1 MIKLMI
7 ADDYPMIR
15 KRIRNIL
22 TDEPDMEVT
31 CEAGNGKEVFELLML
46 YEVDLIILDF
56 NMPEMSGLEILARV
70 RISYPCIPVLMLTGN
85 SEGMYARKSISA
97 GASGFISKESAQEE
111 LAIVIRKIASEKI
124 LKY

>member
-22 TDEPDMEVT
+22 ADEPDMEVT
-31 CEAGNGKEVFELLML
+31 CEAGNGKEIFEMLMM
-46 YEVDLIILDF
+46 YEVDMIILDF
-56 NMPEMSGLEILARV
+56 NMPDMSGLEILEKLRT
-70 RISYPCIPVLMLTGN
+70 SNPGIPVLMLSAH
-85 SEGMYARKSISA
+85 SEGMYVRKSISA
-97 GASGFISKESAQEE
+97 GASGFISKESAREE
-111 LAIVIRKIASEKI
+111 LAVMIRKISSEKI

>member
-7 ADDYPMIR
+7 ADDYSIIR

-22 TDEPDMEVT
+22 ADEPDMEVT
-31 CEAGNGKEVFELLML
+31 CEAGNGTEVFELLKL
-46 YEVDLIILDF
+46 HEVDIVVLDF
-56 NMPEMSGLEILARV
+56 NMPEMSGLEILTQL
-70 RISYPCIPVLMLTGN
+70 RISYPCIPVLMLTGH
-85 SEGMYARKSISA
+85 SEGMYERKTISA

-111 LAIVIRKIASEKI
+111 LAVMIRKISAEKV

>member
-22 TDEPDMEVT
+22 ADEPDLEVT
-31 CEAGNGKEVFELLML
+31 CEAGNGKEIFEMLML
-46 YEVDLIILDF
+46 YEVDMVILDF
-56 NMPEMSGLEILARV
+56 NMPDMSGLEILGKLKA
-70 RISYPCIPVLMLTGN
+70 SYPGIPVLMLSAH
-85 SEGMYARKSISA
+85 SEGMYIRKTMSA
-97 GASGFISKESAQEE
+97 GASGFISKESAWEE
-111 LAIVIRKIASEKI
+111 LAVMIRKISSEKI